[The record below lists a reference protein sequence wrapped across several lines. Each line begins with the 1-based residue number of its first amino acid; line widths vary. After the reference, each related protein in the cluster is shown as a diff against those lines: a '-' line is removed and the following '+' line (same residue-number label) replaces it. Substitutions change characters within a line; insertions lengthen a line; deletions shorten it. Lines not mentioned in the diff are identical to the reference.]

1 MTVQML
7 SDLTYDRCATLSVGC
22 TSQVSGD
29 SEIDVHSQDE
39 EDIATRTGEKRMKK
53 IPDARVD
60 TGLPCIRVEEGAG
73 VGCGVERP
81 CACARG
87 AFPHTQG
94 GVQSPHYSFVAS

>member
-1 MTVQML
+1 M
-7 SDLTYDRCATLSVGC
+7 
-22 TSQVSGD
+22 SGD

-39 EDIATRTGEKRMKK
+39 EDIATLTGEKRMKK

-94 GVQSPHYSFVAS
+94 GVQSPHSSFVAS

>member
-1 MTVQML
+1 
-7 SDLTYDRCATLSVGC
+7 
-22 TSQVSGD
+22 
-29 SEIDVHSQDE
+29 
-39 EDIATRTGEKRMKK
+39 MKK

-94 GVQSPHYSFVAS
+94 GVQSPHSSFVAS